1 MKRMHLPGT
10 DLTVSSISY
19 GTADLGVDMSD
30 ERAARL
36 LDAYRDAGG
45 NFVDTAHVYAFW
57 TRYGAGSSETTIARY
72 VKERG
77 RGDLVIATKG
87 GHPGLPGYRTVDRWL
102 DPGRVHADI
111 EDSLG
116 RLEVDCIDLYYL
128 HRDDTRFSVAEIIDM
143 LNAEITAGNLRAIA
157 ASNWTRERLEAA
169 NEYAVS
175 RGLAGFVASQVQWS
189 LAVKDTPPPKPH
201 GDQGVYAQP
210 DDLGF
215 HGRTGLPL
223 VAYTATARGYFT
235 AREPKPSSFDSPG
248 SRVRLERAREV
259 AADKGVSA
267 NQIALAWLLH
277 QPFPCVPITGTTSVD
292 HLEENLAAADVSLT
306 PDEVAYLREGDKV

>member
-1 MKRMHLPGT
+1 MKRMNLPGT

-19 GTADLGVDMSD
+19 GTADLGVDMTDD
-30 ERAARL
+30 EAARL

-45 NFVDTAHVYAFW
+45 NFIDTAHVYAFW

-72 VKERG
+72 LKERG

-116 RLEVDCIDLYYL
+116 RLEVDRLDLYYL
-128 HRDDTRFSVAEIIDM
+128 HRDDTRFSVAEIVEM
-143 LNAEITAGNLRAIA
+143 LNAEITAGNLGAIA
-157 ASNWTRERLEAA
+157 ASNWTHERLEAA
-169 NEYAVS
+169 NEYAAS
-175 RGLAGFVASQVQWS
+175 RGLHGFVASQVQWS

-201 GDQGVYAQP
+201 GDQGVYAQD
-210 DDLGF
+210 DDLAF
-215 HGRTGLPL
+215 HERSGLPL
-223 VAYTATARGYFT
+223 VAYTATARGYFSG
-235 AREPKPSSFDSPG
+235 REPKPSSFDSPG
-248 SRVRLERAREV
+248 SRARLERAREI
-259 AADKGVSA
+259 AAQKGLSP

-277 QPFPCVPITGTTSVD
+277 QPFPCIPITGTTNVD
-292 HLEENLAAADVSLT
+292 HLNENLAAADVELT
-306 PDEVAYLREGDKV
+306 ADDVAYLREGAAT